1 MYIVIYLYIFSGVFW
16 VVISRHKQASSV
28 QIWHWKGQNSEHL
41 MWQNRREGRKSRLG
55 SPGLGSSCLPREHPR
70 AGSQQLGGSLAQVTL
85 FSAETA
91 GEGSQGW
98 ISPVL
103 GCTES
108 LKQGETQ
115 GESFFQSPAEF
126 ALTLPH
132 LVGGREGSGYY

>member
-1 MYIVIYLYIFSGVFW
+1 MAQQKRGKE
-16 VVISRHKQASSV
+16 ISAGKPR
-28 QIWHWKGQNSEHL
+28 
-41 MWQNRREGRKSRLG
+41 
-55 SPGLGSSCLPREHPR
+55 LGSSCLPREHPR